1 MDQRI
6 RRTSAD
12 TVASASAS
20 NRLVVLDALRGLAAL
35 GILWRNIFVFGMPTV
50 AFALPEEW
58 GETVVAN
65 VASWLFVVIFVDG
78 TMRGLFSLIFGA
90 TAILLME
97 RHARAPGGLLAAD
110 LYFRRLMW
118 LIVFGIV
125 HGYLLLWPHDVLYVY
140 GILGMF
146 LFVFRN
152 VSGRTLLAIALVIF
166 VASSLKDGT
175 GLSLD
180 RISSDAFEAAQS
192 EQAASRSETETSE
205 TPADSSG
212 SSQPQE
218 DSRLES
224 QAAESQDGEDQ
235 DAAARQEAEE
245 EAAMF
250 DELERMALAEMDE
263 RLASYTEVVRNLAP
277 ETFQEQTTLFF
288 SDHILDVGAMMFFG
302 MALYRLGAFSGR
314 WKSSH
319 YAMMTVAGLCGGALV
334 GFLVHGTSAV
344 PGFENWSIGSWD
356 AYLYNLR
363 RLLIGLGLIGLV
375 NLLVRR
381 AAGQS
386 LLSPFVAVGR
396 IPLTTY
402 IGQTV
407 ICVLLFY
414 GFGFGLFGS
423 MEHHQLL
430 LVALAIN
437 AAQIVFALAWQRSG
451 RQGPM
456 EWLLR
461 WLTQK
466 GPVPPTDAGPEH
478 RG

>member
-6 RRTSAD
+6 RRTSTD
-12 TVASASAS
+12 TVARATAS

-97 RHARAPGGLLAAD
+97 RHARTPGGLLAAD

-118 LIVFGIV
+118 LIFFGIV
-125 HGYLLLWPHDVLYVY
+125 HGYLLMWPHDVLYVY

-166 VASSLKDGT
+166 VISSLKDGT

-192 EQAASRSETETSE
+192 EPVGEAASPEIPTD
-205 TPADSSG
+205 TPAIP
-212 SSQPQE
+212 QPQ
-218 DSRLES
+218 D
-224 QAAESQDGEDQ
+224 
-235 DAAARQEAEE
+235 DAALQEAEE

-263 RLASYTEVVRNLAP
+263 RLASYTDVVRNLAP

-314 WKSSH
+314 WRSSH
-319 YAMMTVAGLCGGALV
+319 YAMMTAVGLCSGTLV
-334 GFLVHGTSAV
+334 GFLVHGSSAV
-344 PGFENWSIGSWD
+344 PGFEGWSLGSWD
-356 AYLYNLR
+356 AYFYNFR

-375 NLLVRR
+375 NLLVKG
-381 AAGQS
+381 AAGRV
-386 LLSPFVAVGR
+386 LLAPLVAVGR

-430 LVALAIN
+430 LVALTIN
-437 AAQIVFALAWQRSG
+437 AAQIAFALAWQRSG

-461 WLTQK
+461 WLTRK
-466 GPVPPTDAGPEH
+466 GPVSPTEAGPEP